1 MSTSYFVNAVDD
13 DNANN
18 IVSFR
23 DRLSCF
29 GEAYFNGNTTN
40 TIITTI
46 NTPVQVAGTYNSG
59 DLDCFTHSLGKLTY
73 SVGQTRDFRIACSM
87 TARAS
92 GALMNK
98 YNFYVAI
105 DDIIV
110 SKSTDAEYL
119 DNLDTHVRSPFLN
132 IITELQNGEDISIYV
147 ENTDGT
153 QNVLIENLNLI
164 ISRV

>member
-1 MSTSYFVNAVDD
+1 MSTLFFVNAVDD
-13 DNANN
+13 DDTDN

-29 GEAYFNGNTTN
+29 GEVYFNGNTTN
-40 TIITTI
+40 TVINAI
-46 NTPVQVAGTYNSG
+46 NTPVQVVGTYISG
-59 DLDCFTHSLGKLTY
+59 DLDCFTHSLGKATY
-73 SVGQTRDFRIACSM
+73 AVGQARHFEINCTM

-92 GALMNK
+92 AILMNK

-105 DDIIV
+105 DDAIV

-119 DNLDTHVRSPFLN
+119 DNLDTHVRSPFLS
-132 IITELQNGEDISIYV
+132 IITELQNGSNVSIYV
-147 ENTDGT
+147 ENTEGT
-153 QNVLIENLNLI
+153 QNLLVENLNLI